1 MARNWKY
8 LYLHTGDVLKLGTK
22 GAVLGRKKS
31 KNKQLIVDDDLPGSK
46 FDFGGKPE
54 DRQIF
59 TLPHGSRAVPFV
71 SKIEEPNYIEGGEKI
86 SFSKG
91 KVDTLEELEQGR
103 LIFEK
108 GEYILLKNLTK
119 KSLNAILTS
128 AKKTSMEFWKRA
140 KPSMAGKCGAQY
152 AQALTLWRKSAKVG
166 IRVTTDAPDTF
177 ENGNLADALEN
188 ILRTENPREY
198 ITEESIHLL
207 EFIILIEFLDKLW
220 GGESTFDELK
230 RDTLDRFEWLFEQL
244 RSHFGYPSK
253 VILPLRDNGDIH
265 NIAHDLAEYFNLKAL
280 HPFIEQMR
288 RSNNWVDFED
298 WLSVLEMLKQ
308 FFPTMSHLSWMETQE
323 GNDASMTEGMNMAG
337 LGNVVIDFLTII
349 IKYFQSPDTIP
360 IPSVF
365 RDLGIQIRKS
375 ATFHHGHRVVC
386 DRKIQGD
393 DQEVNALME
402 LYDDQC
408 QIIGDPF
415 EVGNNR
421 ILTHRPDVVNYDKA
435 AWLVLRIGDT
445 PSGRPLQP
453 PMFHHREFHDEYRAN
468 NPWEA
473 FVTLPWFIQYDESR
487 QSQAAGFLDHCSNQ
501 LVHVHFLNRLHG
513 ELQSYVIIP
522 VKHRGSGKRDRL
534 RVEPK
539 RGPLE
544 SFTTVCF
551 RSMYSKRPDGEN
563 NEEYEYVNSNRMR
576 GTIAAIPGLKWWIER
591 PSTLY

>member
-1 MARNWKY
+1 MLMARNWKY

-22 GAVLGRKKS
+22 GGVLGRKKS
-31 KNKQLIVDDDLPGSK
+31 KNKQLIVDDDLPGSTL
-46 FDFGGKPE
+46 DFGGKPE

-91 KVDTLEELEQGR
+91 LVSIWEELEQGR
-103 LIFEK
+103 LIFEA
-108 GEYILLKNLTK
+108 GEYIPLKDLTT
-119 KSLNAILTS
+119 KSLKKILSS
-128 AKKTSMEFWKRA
+128 ARKTSVEFWKEA

-220 GGESTFDELK
+220 SDESRLDELK
-230 RDTLDRFEWLFEQL
+230 NNTLNRFGWLFEQL
-244 RSHFGYPSK
+244 RSNFGYPSK
-253 VILPLRDNGDIH
+253 VILPLRDNDDIH
-265 NIAHDLAEYFNLKAL
+265 NIAHDLAEFFDLKAL
-280 HPFIEQMR
+280 HPFIETKNR
-288 RSNNWVDFED
+288 GYNLDFED

-337 LGNVVIDFLTII
+337 LGNVVIDFLTVI
-349 IKYFQSPDTIP
+349 IKYFDIP
-360 IPSVF
+360 NTRPNPSVY
-365 RDLGIQIRKS
+365 RNLGIQIRKS

-386 DRKIQGD
+386 DRKIQSNP
-393 DQEVNALME
+393 QVNALME
-402 LYDDQC
+402 LYDDKC
-408 QIIGDPF
+408 RIIGGRF
-415 EVGNNR
+415 EVGNNPK
-421 ILTHRPDVVNYDKA
+421 LTHKPDDVNYDEA
-435 AWLVLRIGDT
+435 AWLVLRIGET
-445 PSGRPLQP
+445 ASKRPLQP
-453 PMFHHREFHDEYRAN
+453 RMFHSEFHDEYRAN

-487 QSQAAGFLDHCSNQ
+487 QSKAVGFLDHCSNQ
-501 LVHVHFLNRLHG
+501 LVHVHFLNRLDD
-513 ELQSYVIIP
+513 EPQSFVIIP
-522 VKHRGSGKRDRL
+522 VKHLNSDRL
-534 RVEPK
+534 KVEPK

-551 RSMYSKRPDGEN
+551 RSMYSKRPDGEHH
-563 NEEYEYVNSNRMR
+563 EEHESINPNRR
-576 GTIAAIPGLKWWIER
+576 ETIAAIPGMKWWIER